1 MIELKTEIIKNEI
14 NANERE
20 TEFKSKVV
28 EMSMKELSYN
38 ANCLLVHQE
47 PAVKCI
53 LVVNDW
59 NMNVDEESCLKKEFD
74 WKGGEMAFIKFLIDV
89 NCWLIE

>member
-53 LVVNDW
+53 LVVND
-59 NMNVDEESCLKKEFD
+59 
-74 WKGGEMAFIKFLIDV
+74 
-89 NCWLIE
+89 